1 MSIIDTLITDRTAA
15 DTAELEALFAKAKAG
30 SLTEEERAVLADPAH
45 KGAYNYTDLNRV
57 NTAMEYLVTRLR
69 GYGYAVAGYH
79 GDETLWTME
88 GDPKP
93 AQMQQYLDNVAAI
106 RAALATLPGTP
117 GTPAAPGDME
127 DLTAQEANAIEK
139 ILTDCE
145 IVITAMT
152 HVMPRA
158 AQPLVLC
165 GFVIYAAQQGTYPAQ
180 TGLFIYTADGFAVYT
195 SDGYAV
201 QVKE

>member
-15 DTAELEALFAKAKAG
+15 DTAALETLFAKARAG
-30 SLTEEERAVLADPAH
+30 SLTEEERAILANPAH

-69 GYGYAVAGYH
+69 GYGYAMAGYQR
-79 GDETLWTME
+79 DETHWTMASI
-88 GDPKP
+88 PNP
-93 AQMQQYLDNVAAI
+93 ARMQRYLDNVAAI

-117 GTPAAPGDME
+117 AAPGDME
-127 DLTAQEANAIEK
+127 ALTAQEANAIEQ
-139 ILTDCE
+139 ILVNCE
-145 IVITAMT
+145 QVIGAMRNIVP
-152 HVMPRA
+152 HA

-165 GFVIYAAQQGTYPAQ
+165 GFVIYAAQQGTYPAP
-180 TGLFIYTADGFAVYT
+180 TGLFVYTADGFAVYT

>member
-15 DTAELEALFAKAKAG
+15 DTAALEALFAKARAG
-30 SLTEEERAVLADPAH
+30 SLTEEEKAILADPAH

-69 GYGYAVAGYH
+69 VYGYAVAGYQR
-79 GDETLWTME
+79 DETLWTME
-88 GDPKP
+88 GIPNP
-93 AQMQQYLDNVAAI
+93 ARMQQYLDNVAAI

-117 GTPAAPGDME
+117 AAPGDME
-127 DLTAQEANAIEK
+127 SLTVQEANAIEK

-152 HVMPRA
+152 HIMPRA

-180 TGLFIYTADGFAVYT
+180 TGLFIYTADGLAVYT